1 VSGILSLLNTTVTVK
16 RPVADYDDMGG
27 VKYTLSTISSD
38 TLARISPANAT
49 EIKNGPIEYA
59 EATTMIYTAANV
71 SVQRGDTIEHGSRT
85 YEVLGVRTPSVPNH
99 HLASICKEKQI
110 GA

>member
-1 VSGILSLLNTTVTVK
+1 MSGILSLLNTTVTVK

-59 EATTMIYTAANV
+59 EATTMIYTAALEICQMMAHQILKMLTV
-71 SVQRGDTIEHGSRT
+71 IFT
-85 YEVLGVRTPSVPNH
+85 Y
-99 HLASICKEKQI
+99 
-110 GA
+110 